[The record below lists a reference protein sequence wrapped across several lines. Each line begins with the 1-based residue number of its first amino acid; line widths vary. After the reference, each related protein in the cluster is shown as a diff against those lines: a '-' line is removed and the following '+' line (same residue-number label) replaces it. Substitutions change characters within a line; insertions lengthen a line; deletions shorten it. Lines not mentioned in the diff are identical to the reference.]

1 MSDSTVVYYRYVD
14 YSKTGNAIQELRYCK
29 GKWELLSRLEDGSE
43 SSKPLSH
50 DEAKD
55 WESVLCETD
64 VLIST
69 DDSWMIR
76 KILRDFGGTNR
87 ILDAKTSKKVDFLPE
102 QWEIV
107 GVKQIAD
114 YLAPSVGDLYL
125 FHGEGT
131 WIEVS
136 RFLFYDNEFVG
147 DSKDYFHVTVLDEQE
162 ASQFLIDHDLDFP
175 KELIHLSPECF
186 SPGFVKSQ
194 EKPKEVKPSKD
205 SNDTTDKK
213 VGRKP
218 RNSQERSRKELL
230 VSKLLEHHRY
240 GTKDLDQKP
249 IKLGQ
254 FEKDCSMSKTTASRA
269 FVDLELTYRKYVK
282 ICEDYQDLK
291 LFLMK
296 LDKPFR
302 DYREK
307 TNLQESIDI
316 RGESDVQDDE

>member
-194 EKPKEVKPSKD
+194 EKPKGVKPSKD
-205 SNDTTDKK
+205 SKDTTDKK

-218 RNSQERSRKELL
+218 KNSQERSRKELL
-230 VSKLLEHHRY
+230 VSLLLEHHKY
-240 GTKDLDQKP
+240 STGNLDQTP
-249 IKLGQ
+249 INLGQ
-254 FEKDCSMSKTTASRA
+254 IEKRIMSKTTASRA
-269 FVDLELTYRKYVK
+269 LNDDLGISYDRYKT
-282 ICEDYQDLK
+282 ICEDYQTLEGFLGK
-291 LFLMK
+291 LEN
-296 LDKPFR
+296 PFQ
-302 DYREK
+302 DNRER
-307 TNLQESIDI
+307 TNREGSINI

>member
-1 MSDSTVVYYRYVD
+1 
-14 YSKTGNAIQELRYCK
+14 
-29 GKWELLSRLEDGSE
+29 
-43 SSKPLSH
+43 
-50 DEAKD
+50 
-55 WESVLCETD
+55 
-64 VLIST
+64 
-69 DDSWMIR
+69 
-76 KILRDFGGTNR
+76 
-87 ILDAKTSKKVDFLPE
+87 
-102 QWEIV
+102 
-107 GVKQIAD
+107 
-114 YLAPSVGDLYL
+114 L